1 MRTIKTKFLRASLLP
16 ALSLCLS
23 IGSVTGGLMSGAQA
37 MSLNE
42 TLSQTLARNPALAA
56 ADATYEARYK
66 EQFVTLSD
74 MLPQVTAFATDSHN
88 DTNAEDRDGG
98 YQPSPASN
106 DFNSDSYG
114 VQVTQQLFTSGK
126 NLNAFRSKRAE
137 VEAEKA
143 KLKGTE
149 QQVLLGAVVAHL
161 DVLQA
166 RSVFDLREKNLN
178 VLSKQLEAVQDRFS
192 VGVVTRT
199 DVAQSRAA
207 VAGAKSAMLGAE
219 AALRSAEAVY
229 REIVGVA
236 PEKLDKP
243 IKLPRLPRSLDRAI
257 QTARRE
263 NPDLK
268 NAQEMS
274 KSGKYTSYSTV
285 GSVLPQVNLTG
296 TYSRGENL
304 RGAENDTEATSV
316 EVRVTVP
323 LFLGGKSIAAISASQ
338 DVSNALKQNVH
349 IASNTV
355 EREVVVAWNNMQ
367 ATKSAIEA
375 TEEQIRAS
383 QLALEGVRQENTLG
397 TRTNL
402 DVLNAEQGLLDARV
416 ALVQAERNQYVA
428 AYNLVAT
435 TGRLTA
441 KRMRLEP
448 AKIAGAK

>member
-1 MRTIKTKFLRASLLP
+1 
-16 ALSLCLS
+16 
-23 IGSVTGGLMSGAQA
+23 MSGAQA

-74 MLPQVTAFATDSHN
+74 MLPQVTAFASETNN
-88 DTNAEDRDGG
+88 DTNTKNNAGV
-98 YQPSPASN
+98 YQSN
-106 DFNSDSYG
+106 LSSDFNTDSYG

-229 REIVGVA
+229 REIVGIA

-243 IKLPRLPRSLDRAI
+243 IKLPRLPGSLDRAI

-296 TYSRGENL
+296 TYSRNEDPSALTVGFES
-304 RGAENDTEATSV
+304 EVTSV
-316 EVRVTVP
+316 QVRVTVP

-448 AKIAGAK
+448 AKIGGAK